1 MRRMFLFI
9 MALAMFLPVV
19 SGLNASEVT
28 VGAGG
33 ENARYPFDFEYHN
46 SLYQCL
52 YYPDELG
59 ITNGTIT
66 QLKFYNNFT
75 SIGIIN
81 KPIKIWLGSTQL
93 NDLSGGFI
101 PSTSLHLVYDGV
113 MNFPAGENTITI
125 YLQIPYMYLGGNLV
139 VMCHR
144 PYDSNMYSQ
153 TDFFKCQS
161 GTANRARHTRNY
173 GHDPANPPIGQA
185 TAQFPKTTFVYTDQ
199 PIQNDLAAIDLTGPS
214 IITQAQESTYT
225 ITLRNNGIN
234 TQANYQVKLM
244 SRIGA
249 ELVSV
254 AGPTINAFETLQFDI
269 PWTPTDTGYAS
280 IYAKVVLNGDEYII
294 NNETPTLD
302 VTIMPTGLNEVTIG
316 EGDESVLVPLNYY
329 YKNNLYQSMY
339 YADEIGLPST
349 IHGLVLYSQ
358 FLCDLEDMPVKI
370 WMCNTLE
377 DDLTGGWIPA
387 SEMTLVFD
395 GTVTFPMGESEIL
408 IPLQGPFCYRG
419 GNLVIMYSRPP
430 CNFYIGSNMCRFK
443 GQTIGSTRARHAY
456 SDVTVFDPYNPQ
468 VQGVLSGQFPKT
480 TFMFDP
486 LPVGNI
492 SGCVRGYNNLP
503 VSGATVSLND
513 GLHSTTTNDAGL
525 YTLTSIVADNY
536 SISFNAH
543 GYYELTYAVTLEAGN
558 DLTLNADLLRIPQV
572 TVSGVVLGCFY
583 LGGVPNACI
592 QLSGYESYL
601 THTDREG
608 QFSIPGVYA
617 NHTYDYTISAHG
629 YIPVSGQIFV
639 EGSNYFMGLID
650 LEENFAAVENVLAE
664 VNHTADAVNINWQAP
679 AAKSDSHLTG
689 YLVYRLLYQQ
699 MENQDAWIA
708 LTPHAI
714 TALGYT
720 DTAWQTLPPGNYCW
734 AVKAAYQGGIFS
746 LPSFSNP
753 IWKGSGGWIEGTV
766 KKPDG
771 SPIAGATVGS
781 QYISITTD
789 ASGFYSL
796 FYPIGSHSITASAPG
811 FVSQTVE
818 NVIVIFHETIT
829 LDFVLQPKSANHDPQ
844 APVVA
849 TALNGNYPNPFNP
862 ETTISY
868 SVKEA
873 GRVKLEVYNLKGQK
887 VRTLVDEE
895 HASGHYK
902 KFFDSRDDRGRKLAS
917 GVYLLRMQAP
927 GYHKT
932 TKMILM
938 Q

>member
-9 MALAMFLPVV
+9 MALAMFLPIA

-33 ENARYPFDFEYHN
+33 ESARYPFDFEYHN

-66 QLKFYNNFT
+66 QLKFYNDFT
-75 SIGIIN
+75 SIGVFN
-81 KPIKIWLGSTQL
+81 KPIKVWLGSTQL
-93 NDLSGGFI
+93 NDLGGGFI

-113 MNFPAGENTITI
+113 MNFPTGENTITI

-139 VMCHR
+139 LMCHR
-144 PYDSNMYSQ
+144 PYDSNMYSSA
-153 TDFFKCQS
+153 DFFKCQS
-161 GTANRARHTRNY
+161 GAANRARYTRNY
-173 GHDPANPPIGQA
+173 SHNPDNPPIGQA

-199 PIQNDLAAIDLTGPS
+199 PILNDLAALGLTGPD
-214 IITQAQESTYT
+214 IITQAQESSYT
-225 ITLRNNGIN
+225 ITLRNNGVN
-234 TQANYQVKLM
+234 TQANYQIKLM
-244 SRIGA
+244 NVIGA
-249 ELVSV
+249 ELTSV
-254 AGPTINAFETLQFDI
+254 AGPAINAFETLQFDI
-269 PWTPTDTGYAS
+269 PWIPTDTGYAS
-280 IYAKVVLNGDEYII
+280 IYGKVVLSGDEYGI
-294 NNETPTLD
+294 NNETPALD
-302 VTIMPTGLNEVTIG
+302 VTIMPAGLNEVSIG
-316 EGDESVLVPLNYY
+316 EGNESVLVPLNYY
-329 YKNNLYQSMY
+329 YRNSLYQSLY

-370 WMCNTLE
+370 WMCNTVE

-387 SEMTLVFD
+387 GEMTLVFD
-395 GTVTFPMGESEIL
+395 GTVNFPMGESEIL
-408 IPLQGPFCYRG
+408 IPLQGPFCYRS
-419 GNLVIMYSRPP
+419 GNLVIMYSRPT
-430 CNFYIGSNMCRFK
+430 CSFYIGSNMCRFK
-443 GQTIGSTRARHAY
+443 GQTVGSTRARHAF
-456 SDVTVFDPYNPQ
+456 SDVIVFDPYNPQ
-468 VQGVLSGQFPKT
+468 VPGVLSGQFPKT
-480 TFMFDP
+480 TLMFNP
-486 LPVGNI
+486 LPVGSI
-492 SGCVRGYNNLP
+492 SGCVRGENNQPL
-503 VSGATVSLND
+503 SGASVTLSD
-513 GLHSTTTNDAGL
+513 GLHSTTTNDAGQ
-525 YTLTSIVADNY
+525 YTLPNVVADNY
-536 SISFNAH
+536 SIFFNAH
-543 GYYELTYAVTLEAGN
+543 GYLEHTQAVTLGAGN
-558 DLTLNADLLRIPQV
+558 DLTLNADLLRLPQV

-583 LGGVPNACI
+583 LGGVSNACI
-592 QLSGYESYL
+592 QLSGYESYQ
-601 THTDREG
+601 TFTNREG
-608 QFSIPGVYA
+608 EFTISGVYA
-617 NHTYDYTISAHG
+617 NCTYAYTVTAAG
-629 YIPVSGQIFV
+629 YTPVSGQITV
-639 EGSNYFMGLID
+639 GNSNYQMGLID
-650 LEENFAAVENVLAE
+650 LEETFAAVENVLAE
-664 VNHTADAVNINWQAP
+664 VNHTGDAVNINWQAP
-679 AAKSDSHLTG
+679 AAKSDNHLTG

-771 SPIAGATVGS
+771 SPIAGANVGS

-811 FVSQTVE
+811 FVSQTID
-818 NVIVIFHETIT
+818 NVIVIVYDTIT
-829 LDFVLQPKSANHDPQ
+829 LDFVLEPQSAGDDPQ
-844 APVVA
+844 IPVLT

-873 GRVKLEVYNLKGQK
+873 GRVKLEVYNLKGQL
-887 VRTLVDEE
+887 VRTLVDGD
-895 HASGHYK
+895 HASGNYK
-902 KFFDSRDDRGRKLAS
+902 RVLDSRDDRGRSISS
-917 GVYLLRMQAP
+917 GVYLIRMSAP
-927 GYHKT
+927 GYQKVSR
-932 TKMILM
+932 MMLM